1 MENKA
6 TVHERRF
13 NQRYDAA
20 ALKVDVLPIKWFG
33 ITTKK
38 HNGIAKN
45 FSLGGVSI
53 VSEHKLKVDQ
63 KVLVSLGCDSH
74 RLQAIPM
81 LVSRCV
87 EKNNE
92 YDISLQFNLGDL
104 PNAAR
109 NAAFS
114 VLKSIEN
121 ELKQSL
127 AA

>member
-1 MENKA
+1 MKNTA
-6 TVHERRF
+6 TASERRF
-13 NQRYDAA
+13 NQRFDAA
-20 ALKVDVLPIKWFG
+20 ALKVDVLPVKWFG

-38 HNGIAKN
+38 YSAIAKN
-45 FSLGGVSI
+45 FSLGGISI

-63 KVLVSLGCDSH
+63 KVLVSLGCDNH

-81 LVSRCV
+81 LVNRCV
-87 EKNNE
+87 ENNNE

-109 NAAFS
+109 TAAFY

-121 ELKQSL
+121 ELKQGL